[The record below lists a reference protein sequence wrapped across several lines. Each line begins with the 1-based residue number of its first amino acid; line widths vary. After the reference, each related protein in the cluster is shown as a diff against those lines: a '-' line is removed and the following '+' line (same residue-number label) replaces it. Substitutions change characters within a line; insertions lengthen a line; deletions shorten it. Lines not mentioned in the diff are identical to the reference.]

1 METIL
6 VIALSL
12 FIFTVVGCLISLRR
26 HNARWRK
33 QQLANYER
41 KRMIQRE
48 ILRTEGQIQWQ

>member
-12 FIFTVVGCLISLRR
+12 FIFTVLGGVIHLRR
-26 HNARWRK
+26 QNHAWRK
-33 QQLANYER
+33 QQLANARR